1 MNANLEPLRAAIA
14 EAIHG
19 MTVEDLS
26 RHPEGKWCAAEILD
40 HLNLTYIGTAK
51 NLERCL
57 RSGQTVASS
66 DRSTKR
72 WQRLVVTGLGIFPA
86 GRKSPDRVLPR
97 GAPPQQVTAEIVQ
110 NLARMEEMIRAC
122 EARLR
127 EGLAHTPIASVGP
140 VVSDELKAHG
150 LRADISPANDAYFMR
165 PLITAM
171 AEALANSPPRAAA
184 R

>member
-1 MNANLEPLRAAIA
+1 MNANLESLRTAIA

-19 MTVEDLS
+19 MTLEDLS

-40 HLNLTYIGTAK
+40 HLNLTYIGTVK

-72 WQRLVVTGLGIFPA
+72 WQRLVITGLGIFPP

-97 GAPPQQVTAEIVQ
+97 GTPPQQVTAEIVQ
-110 NLARMEEMIRAC
+110 NLARMEEIIRAC
-122 EARLR
+122 EARF
-127 EGLAHTPIASVGP
+127 GTTKPIADHPALGP
-140 VVSDELKAHG
+140 LTVPEWRKFHLVHG
-150 LRADISPANDAYFMR
+150 KHHAKQILRLRQN
-165 PLITAM
+165 
-171 AEALANSPPRAAA
+171 
-184 R
+184 